1 MAVELKVTSIGN
13 SVGVILP
20 KELLTKLGLQK
31 GDTLFV
37 SDVPDGVHLSVS
49 DPDFEAQMAVA
60 RRIMK
65 ERHNVL
71 RELAK

>member
-1 MAVELKVTSIGN
+1 MMQTLKLTQIGN

-20 KELLTKLGLQK
+20 KELLAKLGVAK
-31 GDTLFV
+31 GDTV
-37 SDVPDGVHLSVS
+37 YAVEQPDGIRITTA

-60 RRIMK
+60 RQVMRESRNI
-65 ERHNVL
+65 L